1 MKKVLIALT
10 LLFAMS
16 AFLFAQDTKQDA
28 KKESSKSA
36 KEYIADLNSNDENT
50 IIRAADWLGR
60 EKESDALPCL
70 KKLLKEDNRAKVRLH
85 SAMAMGYIGDKSAVD
100 SLNDRLLIEP
110 EADVRYT
117 IILSLTRIGISEEK
131 HVDVLKKAR
140 DAETDI
146 IIRDYMDKM
155 VAKYKK

>member
-1 MKKVLIALT
+1 MKKVLIAMT
-10 LLFAMS
+10 ILFTMS
-16 AFLFAQDTKQDA
+16 SFIFAQDA
-28 KKESSKSA
+28 KSDSKNQPTKSA
-36 KEYIADLNSNDENT
+36 KEYIADLTGNDENT

-60 EKESDALPCL
+60 EKETDALPGL
-70 KKLLKEDNRAKVRLH
+70 KKLLKEDNRMKVRLH

-100 SLNDRLLIEP
+100 SLNERLLIEP